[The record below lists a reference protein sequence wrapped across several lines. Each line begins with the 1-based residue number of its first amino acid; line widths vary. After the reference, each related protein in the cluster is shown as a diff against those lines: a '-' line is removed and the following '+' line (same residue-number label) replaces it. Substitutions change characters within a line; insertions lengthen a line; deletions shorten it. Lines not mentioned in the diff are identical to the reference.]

1 MIRIG
6 IDIMGGDF
14 APLQTTLGAIDALR
28 ELPADIKIILIGDKN
43 KITPILTENKIEE
56 GAFEIVHTTEVIE
69 MADSAT
75 KSFSQKP
82 ASSIAVGFKLLK
94 EKKIDAFASA
104 GNSGAMLVGSMFSV
118 KTLSGIQRPAI
129 ASIVPKFNNG
139 VGLILDV
146 GANADCKPEHLQQF
160 GIIGSCFAEFVYNI
174 PNPKVALMNI
184 GEEDE
189 KGNLLSQQAHQLL
202 RNTKDINFVGN
213 VEGRDL
219 FNKKADVIVCDG
231 FTGNVILK
239 LSESFYYMIKKR
251 GIEDD
256 YFNRFDFEDYGGTP
270 VLGINGNV
278 IIAHGISKAKA
289 IKNMIKLSRNVVL
302 AKLSEKIAHILQ
314 DNMINQTLQQD

>member
-1 MIRIG
+1 
-6 IDIMGGDF
+6 MGGDY
-14 APLQTTLGAIDALR
+14 APHETTLGAIAASK
-28 ELPADIKIILIGDKN
+28 ELPADSKLVLIGDKN
-43 KITPILTENKIEE
+43 RIVPVLKENNI
-56 GAFEIVHTTEVIE
+56 GDDVFEIIHTTEVIE

-75 KSFSQKP
+75 KSFAAKP
-82 ASSIAVGFKLLK
+82 NSSISVGFRLLK
-94 EKKIDAFASA
+94 EKKIDSFASA

-118 KTLSGIQRPAI
+118 KTIPGIQRPAI
-129 ASIVPKFNNG
+129 ASIVPKFGGG

-160 GIIGSCFAEFVYNI
+160 GIIGSCFAEAVYNI
-174 PNPKVALMNI
+174 PGPKVALMNI

-189 KGNLLSQQAHQLL
+189 KGNILSQQSFELL
-202 RNTKDINFVGN
+202 RNTKDINFIGN
-213 VEGRDL
+213 VEGRDV
-219 FNKKADVIVCDG
+219 FNSKADVVVCDG

-251 GIEDD
+251 GINDD

-278 IIAHGISKAKA
+278 VIAHGISKAKA

-302 AKLSEKIAHILQ
+302 AKLSDKIAQVLQ
-314 DNMINQTLQQD
+314 DNMINQTTPQD